1 MMCTCKLEHVCH
13 ISRLAVLR
21 AANAPAQEVTDMLRT
36 HLRWCAR
43 LLGEGAHPNL
53 VGDVYGDDDDDG
65 DAPPLADHQLDDDL
79 DVFVNVIANL
89 PLELNE

>member
-1 MMCTCKLEHVCH
+1 
-13 ISRLAVLR
+13 VLR

-43 LLGEGAHPNL
+43 LLGGGVHPNL

-65 DAPPLADHQLDDDL
+65 DDTDDDADAPPLADHQLDDDL